1 MLIGNNI
8 YPNKN
13 IFGQTIVFEKDENTK
28 KRLKTF
34 KFAHLEK
41 QNPLTKL
48 YMSQTGTL
56 SSKRGKP
63 TYLYSIIGVA
73 LVLFLFGLMGWLVIG
88 IQKTGDLAKEKLKIR
103 ANIFRSASPK
113 QVDSIKQ
120 FVTNLGYATNIEY
133 ISKEK
138 AADEYTEM
146 EKDTSWR
153 KYLDGYI
160 PFEPSLRFN
169 VKADFLKK
177 DSLNKLD
184 STLRYNYGEY
194 LSSIEYPL
202 ETVDNI
208 NKYAKWTI
216 WALLALIIIVGVIVI
231 ISIDTTIRL
240 AMYSNRF
247 LMKTMQMVGATR
259 MFVLKPLLL
268 RSILNGFIAA
278 VLAIIGVIGF
288 VSVIEKFVPEFS
300 LVRNNNYMLLL
311 FGTIIIL
318 GIAICFL
325 STYRSVIKYLSMKL
339 DDLY

>member
-1 MLIGNNI
+1 
-8 YPNKN
+8 
-13 IFGQTIVFEKDENTK
+13 
-28 KRLKTF
+28 
-34 KFAHLEK
+34 
-41 QNPLTKL
+41 
-48 YMSQTGTL
+48 MSQTGRL

-63 TYLYSIIGVA
+63 TYLYSILGVA

-103 ANIFRSASPK
+103 ANIFRSASQK
-113 QVDSIKQ
+113 QVDSIKK
-120 FVTNLGYATNIEY
+120 FVTDLGYTTNIEY

-146 EKDTSWR
+146 EKDTVWK

-169 VKADFLKK
+169 VKADYLKK
-177 DSLNKLD
+177 ESLNKLD
-184 STLRYNYGEY
+184 SALRYNYGEY

-216 WALLALIIIVGVIVI
+216 WALLALIIIVGIIVI

-259 MFVLKPLLL
+259 NFILKPLLL
-268 RSILNGFIAA
+268 RSILNGFIAGL
-278 VLAIIGVIGF
+278 LAIAGVIGF
-288 VSVIEKFVPEFS
+288 VGVVEKFVPEFA
-300 LVRNNNYMLLL
+300 LVRNNNYMLIL
-311 FGTIIIL
+311 FAIIIIL

-325 STYRSVIKYLSMKL
+325 STYRSVLKYLKMKL